1 MPKPMGGNGRY
12 MPGLDGLRA
21 LAVLAVIAYHLN
33 LSWAPGG
40 LLGVQV
46 FFVLSGY
53 LITDLL
59 IAQWKRNGR
68 ILLGDFW
75 LRRARRLLPAMFS
88 MLVAVMVW
96 VWFEDKT
103 QFTQFWQDAVA
114 SICYVS
120 NWWFIFHKVSYFA
133 SFGRQTPLGH
143 LWSLAVE
150 EQFYLLWPLVLMLG
164 LRFLRRRGSM
174 LIATF
179 VLVMA
184 SAAWMGIL
192 YQPGMDPSRVYY
204 GTDTRAFGLL
214 IGACVAF
221 VWPSSQFSRGLSVS
235 ARRWLDIVGFLALLA
250 ILWMIWQTNEYE
262 NFLYR
267 GGLLLLSIATAVLV
281 ACLAHP
287 DTRLGRLFGLHP
299 LRWLGVRSYGIYLWH
314 FPIIVLTTPLMDAN
328 QFNAGR
334 AALQVIASIVIAA
347 LSWIILEEPIRR
359 LGSRKRTDAPDRTVR
374 VRRRHP
380 SRWAL
385 AGSGAAVVVLF
396 CAGMTAYAP
405 TVVAT
410 LGNDVRELGQQGGAQ
425 TDKRSTQ
432 PVKSAVGNGAD
443 ASGKAINRAAH
454 GSTGVG
460 TAIDKT
466 TAATNEHEKTRPISA
481 KVPKVESGVGV
492 SAIGDSVMVDA
503 TPYLQKLLPG
513 IVCDGMV
520 GRQMYEAPEAV
531 AQLKARGELGDVV
544 IIELGTNGPFSKSQ
558 LVSLLQSLGP
568 VKRIILVNTRVPR
581 PWQNVVNQTLAQVAQ
596 TFPHTVLVNW
606 YQASAGHNAYF
617 YPDGVHLNPQG
628 AAFYASLLAKA
639 VEQ

>member
-88 MLVAVMVW
+88 MLVAVMAW
-96 VWFEDKT
+96 VWFEDRT
-103 QFTQFWQDAVA
+103 QFTQFRQDAIA

-150 EQFYLLWPLVLMLG
+150 EQFYLIWPLVLILG

-174 LIATF
+174 LIATLALA
-179 VLVMA
+179 LV
-184 SAAWMGIL
+184 SALWMGIL
-192 YQPGMDPSRVYY
+192 YQPGLDPSRVYY

-214 IGACVAF
+214 IGASVAF
-221 VWPSSQFSRGLSVS
+221 VWPSSQFSRGLTVSV
-235 ARRWLDIVGFLALLA
+235 RRWLDVVGFLALLC

-267 GGLLLLSIATAVLV
+267 GGLFLLSIATAVLV

-287 DTRLGRLFGLHP
+287 DTRLGRLFGMQP

-328 QFNAGR
+328 QFNGGR
-334 AALQVIASIVIAA
+334 AAAQVLASIVIAA
-347 LSWIILEEPIRR
+347 LSWRLLEEPIRR
-359 LGSRKRTDAPDRTVR
+359 LGRRKHVGAPDRTVR

-380 SRWAL
+380 GRWAF
-385 AGSGAAVVVLF
+385 AGSAAAVVVLF

-410 LGNDVRELGQQGGAQ
+410 LGNDVRELDHQGGPQ
-425 TDKRSTQ
+425 TDTDGTH
-432 PVKSAVGNGAD
+432 PVKSTVGNGASG
-443 ASGKAINRAAH
+443 SGKAINRAPH
-454 GSTGVG
+454 SSTGAG
-460 TAIDKT
+460 TAIEKT
-466 TAATNEHEKTRPISA
+466 TVDTTGHEKAQPISA
-481 KVPKVESGVGV
+481 KAPKTESGVGV

-520 GRQMYEAPEAV
+520 GRQMYQAPEAV
-531 AQLKARGELGDVV
+531 AQLKAKGELGDIV

-596 TFPHTVLVNW
+596 TFPHTELVDW
-606 YQASAGHNAYF
+606 YQASAGHSAYF
-617 YPDGVHLNPQG
+617 YEDGVHLNPQG